1 MNTRI
6 HEMKKVI
13 LHLHLDGA
21 LRPETVRKWLEEDGK
36 TLSLEDVKSRLMVNK
51 DCKNLNEYLEK
62 FDIPSKVLQTA
73 DRIERATYELYE
85 DLSKQNVIYAE
96 IRFAPMLSVTE
107 RMDCHQVIAALI
119 RGLEKGKKENGVSFN
134 VITCLMRHHTVEQNL
149 SVLEAAKDFLGKG
162 VCAADLAGAEAIY
175 PMSQFMELFSKAAEM
190 GIPFTI
196 HAGECGSVENIL
208 NSVEAGAKRIGH
220 GIAMRGNKEIQ
231 RLIKEKEIG
240 IEMCPISNL
249 QTKSVKSPSEYP
261 IREFLE
267 EGLLVTVNT
276 DNRTVSSSSLTKE
289 LEFIQKTYGISDR
302 QIIQIMKN
310 AIMTTFLAIEEKEKL
325 LWYFI
330 NNL

>member
-1 MNTRI
+1 MTS
-6 HEMKKVI
+6 EELKKMPKVE
-13 LHLHLDGA
+13 LHCHLDGS
-21 LRPETVRKWLEEDGK
+21 LSQEYLEERLGRPVSRQEMSVSDDCQ
-36 TLSLEDVKSRLMVNK
+36 SLA
-51 DCKNLNEYLEK
+51 EYLEK
-62 FDIPSKVLQTA
+62 FALPCSCLMDEEGLETAGMDILKTM
-73 DRIERATYELYE
+73 RKE
-85 DLSKQNVIYAE
+85 NVIYAE
-96 IRFAPMLSVTE
+96 IRFAPMLSVTDD
-107 RMDCHQVIAALI
+107 MDCRQVIAALL
-119 RGLEKGKKENGVSFN
+119 RGLEKGKQKHGVSYN

-162 VCAADLAGAEAIY
+162 VCAADLAGAEAVY
-175 PMSQFMELFSKAAEM
+175 PMSQFMDLFAKAEEM

-208 NSVEAGAKRIGH
+208 NSVKAGAARIGH
-220 GIAMRGNKEIQ
+220 GIAMRGDKELQ
-231 RLIKEKEIG
+231 RFIKEKEIG

-289 LEFIQKTYGISDR
+289 LEFIQQTYGVSDQ

-310 AIMTTFLAIEEKEKL
+310 AIKTSFLPKEEKEKL
-325 LWYFI
+325 LWHFI